1 MQAGKKQ
8 SSEEAKTPF
17 QSKSQIILDFL
28 QRDTVKHA
36 ALSHADAEPEAEPV
50 WPHQVEAALALQKYF
65 KSTASNTALVV
76 LPSGCGKTGVAVLAS
91 YVLCASRVLVI
102 TPDAIVSQQVRD
114 HYKTFLLDRGI
125 IKKEEEDDFLPSI
138 TMISRST
145 QLRDAGT
152 LKSAHVV
159 IANIHKVGGS
169 SNVTVNEI
177 DVDKYDLVIVD
188 EAHRYPKGRWRSF
201 ADHFQES
208 RKRRRCLFLTSTP
221 HDNKKEPIFAN
232 IKSCYSLERQKAVE
246 DGIIRDI
253 QFDEVSPHTYDEK
266 HLSDIYKVSTSN
278 GLCHIIMCLSHYS
291 GELIELN
298 EE

>member
-1 MQAGKKQ
+1 MSMQAGKKQ
-8 SSEEAKTPF
+8 SSEEAKRPF
-17 QSKSQIILDFL
+17 QSKSQRILDFL
-28 QRDTVKHA
+28 QTVKHA
-36 ALSHADAEPEAEPV
+36 PSHADAEPEAEPV

-102 TPDAIVSQQVRD
+102 TPDAIVSQQVRN

-125 IKKEEEDDFLPSI
+125 IKKEEEDNFLPSI

-159 IANIHKVGGS
+159 ITNIHKVGGS
-169 SNVTVNEI
+169 SNVTVNELI
-177 DVDKYDLVIVD
+177 DAGKYDLVIVD

-201 ADHFQES
+201 AEHFQES
-208 RKRRRCLFLTSTP
+208 CKRCLFLTSTP
-221 HDNKKEPIFAN
+221 HDNKKEPIFVN
-232 IKSCYSLERQKAVE
+232 IKPCYSLERQKAVE

-253 QFDEVSPHTYDEK
+253 QFDEVPPHTYDEK
-266 HLSDIYKVSTSN
+266 HLSDIYEVSTSD
-278 GLCHIIMCLSHYS
+278 GLCHICACHTIR
-291 GELIELN
+291 GN
-298 EE
+298 